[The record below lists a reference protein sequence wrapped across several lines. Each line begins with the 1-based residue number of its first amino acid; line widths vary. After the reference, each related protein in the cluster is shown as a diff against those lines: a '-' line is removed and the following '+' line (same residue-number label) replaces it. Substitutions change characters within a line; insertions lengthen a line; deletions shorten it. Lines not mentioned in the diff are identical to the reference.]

1 MRILLLLAVLAGC
14 APSETRREPTPT
26 TSPTHIASSAAVK
39 QDASPPQALTPI
51 DTAAN
56 SLDSSHRGPKPG
68 QRINVEV
75 QVKSIV
81 NRGDTIGIT
90 YQVKNLVGSEE
101 ALLSFL
107 VDAPSG
113 VVSIATP
120 SPKKNWYASTD
131 FRQRPMA
138 IWDLLGHQLPA
149 GEVTPDLSFQSVG
162 LPGVST
168 FWAGGKFKL
177 PSDEDAAETEV
188 DDPLANEMI
197 NGVTVGV
204 EPLPSDRSPTGLL
217 KRLSDLTDAVCK
229 PQLLWLTDTALCSQ
243 LASDLNQAGTHS
255 ASGKSTE
262 AREVL
267 SHYIKILEPNGT
279 RAAGVSTAAYWLLKS
294 NAEII
299 KARL

>member
-1 MRILLLLAVLAGC
+1 M
-14 APSETRREPTPT
+14 
-26 TSPTHIASSAAVK
+26 K
-39 QDASPPQALTPI
+39 QDTSAPPTLLPT
-51 DTAAN
+51 DTAA
-56 SLDSSHRGPKPG
+56 DSPGSSPGGPKPG

-90 YQVKNLVGSEE
+90 YQVKNLPGSEE

-138 IWDLLGHQLPA
+138 VWDLLGHQLPA
-149 GEVTPDLSFQSVG
+149 GQVTPDLSFQSVG
-162 LPGVST
+162 LPGIST
-168 FWAGGKFKL
+168 FWAGGNFKL
-177 PSDEDAAETEV
+177 PSDEDAAETDV

-197 NGVTVGV
+197 NGVTVPV
-204 EPLPSDRSPTGLL
+204 EPLPPDVSPAALV
-217 KRLSDLTDAVCK
+217 KRLSGLTDTACK
-229 PQLLWLTDTALCSQ
+229 SPLLWLTDPALCSE
-243 LASDLNQAGTHS
+243 LASDLNQVATLS
-255 ASGKSTE
+255 ASGKTNE
-262 AREVL
+262 AKEVL
-267 SHYIKILEPNGT
+267 AHYTKRLEPSGT
-279 RAAGVSTAAYWLLKS
+279 RAAGVSTAGYWLLKS
-294 NAEII
+294 NAEIV